1 MPHDLAATRRVRKGP
16 LPGVAAAEAPPRPAA
31 AEPAVDAPA
40 PVPVAPL
47 VGDRVVAEIRHE
59 VGNYFHK
66 LYYWADF
73 LTESR
78 SGRAGDVTA
87 TQMLEET
94 IRGLEQILQATLE
107 YVRPMVAAPV
117 QMRAREVAD
126 GIVRQL
132 ANGLEGRRI
141 RATVDD
147 AIAGERALMV
157 DPGRLSQ
164 LLGSLARRVSATM
177 DAASDLDVRVA
188 LEPQAAGAALA
199 VTVSGASSEVAQSVL
214 ADVEWATAENIARL
228 VGGELSIDDAGGRV
242 RIGLTLP
249 LR

>member
-1 MPHDLAATRRVRKGP
+1 MAHDFAATRRVRKGL
-16 LPGVAAAEAPPRPAA
+16 LPSVGPADVGPATTDVAAPETVVAS
-31 AEPAVDAPA
+31 PAVH
-40 PVPVAPL
+40 
-47 VGDRVVAEIRHE
+47 DRVVADVRHE
-59 VGNYFHK
+59 IGNYFHK

-94 IRGLEQILQATLE
+94 IRELEQLLRATLE
-107 YVRPMVAAPV
+107 YVRPLAASPV
-117 QMRAREVAD
+117 HMRAREVAE

-132 ANGLEGRRI
+132 ASGLDGRHV
-141 RATVDD
+141 ATTIDD
-147 AIAGERALMV
+147 AIPAERELLV

-164 LLGSLARRVSATM
+164 LLGWLSQRI
-177 DAASDLDVRVA
+177 AAVTDPSGELDVRVA
-188 LEPQAAGAALA
+188 AEPRGAEAALA
-199 VTVSGASSEVAQSVL
+199 VVVTGTPGDATHSVL

-228 VGGELSIDDAGGRV
+228 VGGELSLHDAGGRV

-249 LR
+249 LRDQAR

>member
-16 LPGVAAAEAPPRPAA
+16 LPGVATPEPAPRTAGLEPTADAPPS
-31 AEPAVDAPA
+31 VA
-40 PVPVAPL
+40 PV
-47 VGDRVVAEIRHE
+47 VGERVVAEIRHE

-94 IRGLEQILQATLE
+94 IRGLEQLLQATLE
-107 YVRPMVAAPV
+107 YVRPMAASPV
-117 QMRAREVAD
+117 HMRAREVAD

-132 ANGLEGRRI
+132 TNGLEGRRI
-141 RATVDD
+141 VSAVDD
-147 AIAGERALMV
+147 AIPAERELSV

-164 LLGSLARRVSATM
+164 LLGSLARRVATAT
-177 DAASDLDVRVA
+177 DAATDLDLRVSV
-188 LEPQAAGAALA
+188 EPGDAGATLIVA
-199 VTVSGASSEVAQSVL
+199 VSGAPSEAGHTVL

-228 VGGELSIDDAGGRV
+228 VGGELSLHDAGGRV

>member
-16 LPGVAAAEAPPRPAA
+16 LPGVATPEASPRMAGLEPGAE
-31 AEPAVDAPA
+31 APA
-40 PVPVAPL
+40 PVAPV
-47 VGDRVVAEIRHE
+47 VGERVVAEIRHE

-94 IRGLEQILQATLE
+94 IRDLEQLLQATLE
-107 YVRPMVAAPV
+107 YVRPMVASPV
-117 QMRAREVAD
+117 HRGAREVAD

-132 ANGLEGRRI
+132 ATGLEGRRI
-141 RATVDD
+141 VSAVDD
-147 AIAGERALMV
+147 AIPSEQELSV

-164 LLGSLARRVSATM
+164 LLGSLARRVVTAT
-177 DAASDLDVRVA
+177 DAATDLD
-188 LEPQAAGAALA
+188 L
-199 VTVSGASSEVAQSVL
+199 
-214 ADVEWATAENIARL
+214 RL
-228 VGGELSIDDAGGRV
+228 S
-242 RIGLTLP
+242 
-249 LR
+249 

>member
-16 LPGVAAAEAPPRPAA
+16 LPGVAAAEPAPRPAA
-31 AEPAVDAPA
+31 AEPAAEAAP
-40 PVPVAPL
+40 PMTPL
-47 VGDRVVAEIRHE
+47 IGERVVAEIRHE
-59 VGNYFHK
+59 IGNHFHK

-94 IRGLEQILQATLE
+94 IRDLEQLLQATLE
-107 YVRPMVAAPV
+107 YVRPMAASPV
-117 QMRAREVAD
+117 HMRAREVAD

-132 ANGLEGRRI
+132 SNGLDGR
-141 RATVDD
+141 TVTASIDEQVPVD
-147 AIAGERALMV
+147 VEVLL

-164 LLGSLARRVSATM
+164 LL
-177 DAASDLDVRVA
+177 
-188 LEPQAAGAALA
+188 AALVRRIA
-199 VTVSGASSEVAQSVL
+199 VATDPDGALDLRVTMEAHDAGTALVVAVVGVAGGALNTVL

-228 VGGELSIDDAGGRV
+228 VGGELSLHDAGGSV
-242 RIGLTLP
+242 RIGLTVP